1 MWFLNSVEFITDLQN
16 TLHYTLVQDKG
27 YNKKTQEA
35 RKKVHAQD
43 SRDHVPVMHPTQIM
57 NSMEMK
63 FKKYLEKHSCT
74 AVICK
79 HTYIYI
85 YGLSIKMYVSQNH
98 SREQL
103 KKISTGKPLY
113 LYSPLYSWEM

>member
-35 RKKVHAQD
+35 RKKVYAQD

-79 HTYIYI
+79 HIYI
-85 YGLSIKMYVSQNH
+85 NIYIWTVNQNVCQPKSQQ
-98 SREQL
+98 RAT
-103 KKISTGKPLY
+103 KKDKHRKTSLFTPL
-113 LYSPLYSWEM
+113 

>member
-35 RKKVHAQD
+35 RNKVCAQG
-43 SRDHVPVMHPTQIM
+43 SRDRVPVMHPTQIM
-57 NSMEMK
+57 NSMEGE
-63 FKKYLEKHSCT
+63 FKKYLEKHSC
-74 AVICK
+74 K
-79 HTYIYI
+79 HIY
-85 YGLSIKMYVSQNH
+85 MWTVNQNYVSQNH

-103 KKISTGKPLY
+103 KITKKDKHRKTSLSLFTPL
-113 LYSPLYSWEM
+113 